1 MDFGITS
8 VQISSCSCHC
18 GKALTSLQLPE
29 KCLIIGIIR
38 QQQVILTSAEPTI
51 WTGDYIL
58 AVALNSAFVPML
70 NFTLKKRHP
79 VHYSPPKC
87 LIKKSTNIY

>member
-1 MDFGITS
+1 MKFGLTS
-8 VQISSCSCHC
+8 VRISSCSCHC

-29 KCLIIGIIR
+29 KCVIIGILR
-38 QQQVILTSAEPTI
+38 EQQVILVSAEPTI
-51 WTGDYIL
+51 WHGDYIL
-58 AVALNSAFVPML
+58 AVALNSALVPML
-70 NFTLKKRHP
+70 NFALNKRHS